1 MALDPIDTQSY
12 LKDVGYPT
20 SKDELVAAAQEN
32 GAPDDVV
39 EGLQAMTEDSFDG
52 PDTVMAALKDAG
64 ETSDG

>member
-1 MALDPIDTQSY
+1 MVLDPIDSQSY
-12 LKDVGYPT
+12 LKDVEYPAR
-20 SKDELVAAAQEN
+20 KDDLVAAAQEN

-52 PDTVMAALKDAG
+52 PDTVMAALNEAG